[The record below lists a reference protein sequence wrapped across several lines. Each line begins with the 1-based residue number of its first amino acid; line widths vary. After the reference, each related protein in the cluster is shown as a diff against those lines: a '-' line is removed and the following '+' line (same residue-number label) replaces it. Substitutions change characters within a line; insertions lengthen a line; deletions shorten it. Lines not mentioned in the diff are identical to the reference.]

1 MAKLVENVY
10 GDALFELSLKENKVD
25 ETYEEVQ
32 VLLTVLK
39 ENEDLTRMMT
49 HPHINKE
56 EKLQVVE
63 TVFKGKISDEMIG
76 LMRMVIEKDHFG
88 QMEGIFNFF
97 TAKVK
102 EYKNIGVAYVTTPL
116 ELSDAKK
123 KQVEFSKMELN
134 VLKFLEQGKTKEEIA
149 DYFFVSVNT
158 VKFHMKNIYKKLEA
172 DSVHQAIWEARL
184 MGII

>member
-32 VLLTVLK
+32 ALLTVLK

-88 QMEGIFNFF
+88 
-97 TAKVK
+97 
-102 EYKNIGVAYVTTPL
+102 
-116 ELSDAKK
+116 
-123 KQVEFSKMELN
+123 
-134 VLKFLEQGKTKEEIA
+134 
-149 DYFFVSVNT
+149 
-158 VKFHMKNIYKKLEA
+158 
-172 DSVHQAIWEARL
+172 
-184 MGII
+184 